1 MTLHADTD
9 LAMRIEAAVVEDFV
23 AFGDHAVMMFPE
35 DGVALMDVAGGVA
48 LFLAAGSP
56 MNQATGLGFAGAV
69 SPADVADLE
78 RFFAARDTE
87 ASLMLAPLAHP
98 SLVDALADRG
108 WRPSGFEN
116 VLGLEL
122 GDTVAARLVGEARAE
137 NPDESGIVI
146 REARTDEERA
156 LWARANIE
164 GFVAPLDPTLAHLHL
179 AQLMAARTDMLLLL
193 ALVDGQLA
201 GSSALRIRE
210 TDAWLLA
217 DSTLP
222 AYRRRGVQQALQR
235 HRLGLALEAG
245 CEVAFTEARPG
256 GSSQRNM
263 ERLGFNVLYT
273 RVDVVAPVRPEA
285 VLDESRWA
293 NA

>member
-1 MTLHADTD
+1 
-9 LAMRIEAAVVEDFV
+9 
-23 AFGDHAVMMFPE
+23 
-35 DGVALMDVAGGVA
+35 
-48 LFLAAGSP
+48 

-69 SPADVADLE
+69 SPAQIAE
-78 RFFAARDTE
+78 IETFFGIRGTE
-87 ASLMLAPLAHP
+87 AALMLTPLAHP
-98 SLVDALADRG
+98 SLVDAVAERG
-108 WRPSGFEN
+108 FRPSGFEN

-122 GDTVAARLVGEARAE
+122 DDRLAARLVGEGRA
-137 NPDESGIVI
+137 SSAQSAGIVI
-146 REARTDEERA
+146 REARTEEERA

-179 AQLMAARTDMLLLL
+179 AQLMAARSDMTLLL

-201 GSSALRIRE
+201 GSSALRVRG

-222 AYRRRGVQQALQR
+222 EYRRRGVQQALQR
-235 HRLGLALEAG
+235 HRLGLGIEAG

-263 ERLGFNVLYT
+263 ERLGFRVLYT
-273 RVDVVAPVRPEA
+273 RVDVVAPMPE
-285 VLDESRWA
+285 
-293 NA
+293 

>member
-1 MTLHADTD
+1 VTLHADTD

-23 AFGDHAVMMFPE
+23 AFGEQGATMFPE
-35 DGVALMDVAGGVA
+35 DDPCLLDVAGGVA

-56 MNQATGLGFAGAV
+56 MNQATGLGFAGPV
-69 SPADVADLE
+69 SPADIADLE
-78 RFFAARDTE
+78 EFFSARSTE

-98 SLVDALADRG
+98 TLVDAVAERG
-108 WRPSGFEN
+108 FRPTGFEN

-122 GDTVAARLVGEARAE
+122 DDSVAARLIGEARAE
-137 NPDESGIVI
+137 TAESTGIVI
-146 REARTDEERA
+146 REARTEDERA

-164 GFVAPLDPTLAHLHL
+164 GFVAPLDPTPAHLHL
-179 AQLMAARTDMLLLL
+179 AQLMAAQTDMTLLL

-201 GSSALRIRE
+201 GSSALRIRD

-222 AYRRRGVQQALQR
+222 DYRRRGVQQALQR
-235 HRLGLALEAG
+235 HRLGLGLEAG

-256 GSSQRNM
+256 SSSQRNM
-263 ERLGFNVLYT
+263 ERLGFRVLYT
-273 RVDVVAPVRPEA
+273 RVDVVAPA
-285 VLDESRWA
+285 VA
-293 NA
+293 